1 MTPGDMSRRIL
12 DGIRVLDFT
21 QVIAGPYCT
30 RLLAD
35 LGADVVKIDRIP
47 AGSAPVRSNG
57 GATNNAG
64 KRSIAM
70 DLKSPR
76 GAALAGRLAAASDV
90 VVENF
95 APGVLARLGLDY
107 ATLAAAN
114 ERLIYASI
122 SGFGQSGSH
131 ATRRAY
137 GATAHAEAG
146 LLWILQRAHGEAEP
160 LAPGLQIADVATGM
174 NAFAAILAVLY
185 DREHTGRGQ
194 QIDITL
200 MESQL
205 AFLGEAAAQGAAG
218 ADDDHW
224 EPFRHPIHR
233 SKDGRH
239 FTINLGSPRNWS
251 RLMEGLS
258 GPDLAVA
265 PSGTEANELIGRLVA
280 QRTAQEVVDGLER
293 SGAPYGLVKTLQ
305 EALGHPFFEERE
317 TVVWESDPLEKQVPL
332 LRPPMRFSRSPA
344 MPAGPAPLAGG
355 QTREV
360 LEALLGLEPAEVD
373 ALLRDRV
380 VGESGVA

>member
-1 MTPGDMSRRIL
+1 MTPGYMSRRIL

-95 APGVLARLGLDY
+95 APGVLRGWARLRD
-107 ATLAAAN
+107 ARCRQRAAD
-114 ERLIYASI
+114 YASI

-233 SKDGRH
+233 WKDGRH

-258 GPDLAVA
+258 GPDFAVA
-265 PSGTEANELIGRLVA
+265 PSGTEANDSSAGSSRSARRKRSSTVS
-280 QRTAQEVVDGLER
+280 
-293 SGAPYGLVKTLQ
+293 SGAGL
-305 EALGHPFFEERE
+305 
-317 TVVWESDPLEKQVPL
+317 
-332 LRPPMRFSRSPA
+332 PM
-344 MPAGPAPLAGG
+344 
-355 QTREV
+355 
-360 LEALLGLEPAEVD
+360 D
-373 ALLRDRV
+373 W
-380 VGESGVA
+380 